1 MSVAQSVGYE
11 YIVGLPRGDYMVW
24 KWVIATP
31 LILFMIALAVGGHSG
46 RVKANQCC
54 TPTNNAADGRL
65 NQSS

>member
-46 RVKANQCC
+46 RVKA
-54 TPTNNAADGRL
+54 TNNAADGRL